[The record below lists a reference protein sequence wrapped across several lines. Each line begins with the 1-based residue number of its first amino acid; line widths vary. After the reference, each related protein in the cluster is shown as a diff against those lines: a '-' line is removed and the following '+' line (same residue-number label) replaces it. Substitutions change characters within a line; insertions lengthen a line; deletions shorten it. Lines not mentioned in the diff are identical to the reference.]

1 MRTDRKVVVVT
12 GASQGIGAGIVQA
25 YRGLGYAVVAN
36 SRAIE
41 PGPDPDIVAVAGD
54 IAERAVVERVV
65 EAAIDRFGRIDTL
78 INNAGI
84 FIGKPFTDYTVEEF
98 ERALHVNIAGF
109 FHVTQRVVAQMLAQ
123 GRGHIVQITTTLVDQ
138 PIAGAPSGLAGLTK
152 GGLAAVTRGLAIEYA
167 DRGIRV
173 NAVAPGIIRTPMHAP
188 DALAAL
194 AKLHP
199 MGRLGEVG
207 EVVEAILYL
216 ERAGFVTGE
225 ILNVD
230 GGQHAGRW

>member
-1 MRTDRKVVVVT
+1 MSTERKVAIVT
-12 GASQGIGAGIVQA
+12 GASQGIGAGIVEA
-25 YRGLGYAVVAN
+25 YRRLGYAVVAN
-36 SRAIE
+36 SRTIVQ
-41 PGPDPDIVAVAGD
+41 GKDPEVVAVAGD
-54 IAERAVVERVV
+54 IGERAFAEEVVRV
-65 EAAIDRFGRIDTL
+65 AMDRFGRIDTL
-78 INNAGI
+78 INNVGV
-84 FIGKPFTDYTVEEF
+84 FIGKPFTEYSVEDF
-98 ERALHVNIAGF
+98 DRALHVNIAGF
-109 FHVTQRVVAQMLAQ
+109 FHVTQLVVPQML
-123 GRGHIVQITTTLVDQ
+123 GRSVGHIVQITTTLVDQ

-173 NAVAPGIIRTPMHAP
+173 NAVAPGIIRTPMHAAN
-188 DALAAL
+188 ALSAL

-199 MGRLGEVG
+199 LGRLGEVDD
-207 EVVEAILYL
+207 VVEAILYL